1 MKLSTRSRYGI
12 RMLADI
18 ARQGSNQ
25 VVTLQEVAVRQNIS
39 FKYLEKIT
47 RILKDAGYLSGK
59 KGPNGGHR
67 LNRFPQDILIGDLV
81 IVLEGNLELVDCKNK
96 DNPCPRLPNCR
107 THQVW
112 EDLKNIIH
120 QKLNTI
126 SLADLIHDEE
136 ECDHL
141 FQH

>member
-12 RMLADI
+12 RLLADI
-18 ARQGSNQ
+18 ARQGNSA
-25 VVTLQEVAVRQNIS
+25 VVTLQEVADRQNIS

-47 RILKDAGYLSGK
+47 RILKEAGYLSGK

-81 IVLEGNLELVDCKNK
+81 TVLDGNLELVDCRKG
-96 DNPCPRLPNCR
+96 DQPCPRLPNCR

-112 EDLKNIIH
+112 DDLKNIIH
-120 QKLNTI
+120 QKLNSV
-126 SLADLIHDEE
+126 SLADLVREEE
-136 ECDHL
+136 ECSFL
-141 FQH
+141 FEN